1 MATPLPCPLCPFLR
15 LSPRHTHQSDPGSAD
30 PRAIG
35 MAKCICCKNFLQR
48 FKDEAERLLPATAA
62 VPKAAAKARVRAKA
76 GGGAAAA
83 AGGAAP
89 GPAAGPGPSE
99 PRPASAEVD
108 EASSEEAHSDAAGP
122 SAGPA
127 AAAAPAPAPAPAE
140 AQAPAVFPA
149 PGAPALEEPVSPSE
163 EAGAFDDGDDDLFGS
178 SLEIQQ
184 QLQEA
189 QAMVIAAEARAQQAE
204 ARAQQA
210 EALCAEYEEKL
221 TKMCDMNDK
230 LEKDLKDIK
239 LQLGKKQSSTASSSS
254 MAGSSSTAPSASS
267 SSMARGSSSTAPSAG
282 SKLTILPQ
290 KQKATPKH
298 PAPAI
303 YNPIPGTTQPGSPS
317 RGPIGQVDSD
327 EEAEMQRLEG
337 RGESSTLSTAA
348 SAAASDE
355 PPAAKPSPAEPPAA
369 KPLKRPQPNPAQAA
383 APPKSPRLV
392 ASAHPV
398 KCYFD
403 GLDLPGG
410 EYHCHRPQIAKN
422 MRLCCAPNCMEGPS
436 KCSAAAFHLHC
447 YFDYYTEKM
456 VDLSKDWNPFRC
468 PECDDPVQ

>member
-1 MATPLPCPLCPFLR
+1 
-15 LSPRHTHQSDPGSAD
+15 
-30 PRAIG
+30 
-35 MAKCICCKNFLQR
+35 
-48 FKDEAERLLPATAA
+48 
-62 VPKAAAKARVRAKA
+62 
-76 GGGAAAA
+76 
-83 AGGAAP
+83 
-89 GPAAGPGPSE
+89 
-99 PRPASAEVD
+99 
-108 EASSEEAHSDAAGP
+108 
-122 SAGPA
+122 
-127 AAAAPAPAPAPAE
+127 
-140 AQAPAVFPA
+140 
-149 PGAPALEEPVSPSE
+149 
-163 EAGAFDDGDDDLFGS
+163 
-178 SLEIQQ
+178 
-184 QLQEA
+184 
-189 QAMVIAAEARAQQAE
+189 MVIAAEARAQQAE

-254 MAGSSSTAPSASS
+254 MAGSSSTAPSA
-267 SSMARGSSSTAPSAG
+267 G
-282 SKLTILPQ
+282 SKATILPQ

-468 PECDDPVQ
+468 PVCDDPVQ

>member
-1 MATPLPCPLCPFLR
+1 
-15 LSPRHTHQSDPGSAD
+15 
-30 PRAIG
+30 
-35 MAKCICCKNFLQR
+35 
-48 FKDEAERLLPATAA
+48 
-62 VPKAAAKARVRAKA
+62 
-76 GGGAAAA
+76 
-83 AGGAAP
+83 
-89 GPAAGPGPSE
+89 
-99 PRPASAEVD
+99 
-108 EASSEEAHSDAAGP
+108 
-122 SAGPA
+122 
-127 AAAAPAPAPAPAE
+127 
-140 AQAPAVFPA
+140 
-149 PGAPALEEPVSPSE
+149 
-163 EAGAFDDGDDDLFGS
+163 
-178 SLEIQQ
+178 
-184 QLQEA
+184 
-189 QAMVIAAEARAQQAE
+189 MVIAAEARAQQAE

-468 PECDDPVQ
+468 PVCDDPSTSPSRPSRRE